1 MEETNLVLT
10 ESDKTNLLEAVKWGK
25 FLAIIGLIM
34 SGMVVLFGL
43 IMIGGAGGAFDE
55 VYPGIGGGVGF
66 IYILFSLLYIFPS
79 LYLLRFS
86 TQLKRG
92 INSSD
97 QESCSDAYNNL
108 RRLFLFMGVLT
119 IVVLAL
125 YALIILFAI
134 MGSVMGGML

>member
-10 ESDKTNLLEAVKWGK
+10 GSDKTNLLEAVKWGK

-43 IMIGGAGGAFDE
+43 FMIGGAGGAFDE

-92 INSSD
+92 ITSSD